1 MSLEQK
7 KIKAELSRVI
17 ASKDELDYL
26 IEQKLDEIKR
36 LKDAVAKQELAEQTL
51 LEKIKNLGE

>member
-36 LKDAVAKQELAEQTL
+36 LKDAVAKQELAEQSL